1 MSITSDTSN
10 AEPNTKKENSQTK
23 RKMTD
28 KQSIPK
34 VIGGYQ
40 IIEILGE
47 GGMSVVYTAMQE
59 HPRRKV
65 AVKVLRGGMYS
76 PTAVKRFHQEV
87 EILGKLDHP
96 WIAKIYDAGAHDDG
110 NGATPYYVMEHVEGA
125 RELTD
130 FLEEASLEQRD
141 VLKLF
146 AMITSAVEHGHH
158 RGIVHRDLKPGNIL
172 IDPMG
177 EPKII
182 DFGVA
187 RSLDRNTVS
196 EEAMTEAG
204 RLVGTV
210 QFMAPEQ
217 VDPNVTDIDARCD
230 VYALGAVVYQMLTNR
245 LPRTLEGLPIYEAV
259 RQICQE
265 DPIRPSTYVDSIDSD
280 LEAIIMMALETN
292 REKRYQTAGS
302 FGRDILRYLGNRTIK
317 AKKATPSDHVK
328 LFCRR
333 HKKQILVWSLLT
345 VATAIAVSSMFYLRA
360 ESNQHVG
367 DLRAEVDAVRKENAE
382 LKQATPAKPEEV
394 DEVKARLIL
403 TLPSEPRQT
412 VVSEDGQ
419 TLAAIVG
426 DDYYATSLI
435 PRSIPLPPIN
445 IEPSKATIGL
455 SPKGTRLA
463 VVSER
468 RCRLVLLGQRK
479 PSLQLAGDF
488 SNVSA
493 MAVGEAAFA
502 IAGHDMSLQVSV
514 PRKQLMRTTS
524 ITGIYKAISF
534 GSTDTQLLAATDH
547 WVYFWKIQDFP
558 KNARKLQGVN
568 DPCLIRGFNQRLVVV
583 GRSGQIVI
591 HEPNKKVNPVES
603 LQLESKIEQCAMNKE
618 TTLLAY
624 ISNGKAY
631 LHTIATG
638 KTQELTWIPEI
649 PVGIAIGE
657 INELIV
663 WTEDGKV
670 YRR

>member
-1 MSITSDTSN
+1 
-10 AEPNTKKENSQTK
+10 
-23 RKMTD
+23 MTD

-34 VIGGYQ
+34 EIGGYQ

-125 RELTD
+125 RELSD
-130 FLEEASLEQRD
+130 FLEEECFTQRD

-146 AMITSAVEHGHH
+146 AKITSAVEHGHH

-172 IDPMG
+172 IDTKG

-187 RSLDRNTVS
+187 RSLDRTTVS

-217 VDPNVTDIDARCD
+217 VDANITDIDARCD

-265 DPIRPSTYVDSIDSD
+265 DPIRPSTYDDSIDPD
-280 LEAIIMMALETN
+280 LEEIIMMALETD
-292 REKRYQTAGS
+292 REQRYQTAGS

-317 AKKATPSDHVK
+317 ARKASATDHVK

-333 HKKQILVWSLLT
+333 HKKQLLVWALG
-345 VATAIAVSSMFYLRA
+345 AIAVAITVSVMLYLRA
-360 ESNQHVG
+360 ESDQQVG
-367 DLRAEVDAVRKENAE
+367 DLQAEVDAVRRENAE
-382 LKQATPAKPEEV
+382 LKLAPPVQQENAEEV
-394 DEVKARLIL
+394 EAKLIL
-403 TLPSEPRQT
+403 TLPSPPRQT
-412 VVSEDGQ
+412 VVSADGQ

-426 DDYYATSLI
+426 DEYYATSLNG
-435 PRSIPLPPIN
+435 RSIPLPPIN
-445 IEPSKATIGL
+445 IEPTQATIGI
-455 SPKGTRLA
+455 SNKGARLA
-463 VVSER
+463 VVSDR
-468 RCRLVLLGQRK
+468 SCRLVLLGQRK
-479 PSLQLAGDF
+479 PSLQITGDF
-488 SNVSA
+488 SSISA
-493 MAVGEAAFA
+493 MAVGEVGVA
-502 IAGHDMSLQVSV
+502 IAGHDMSLQVSL
-514 PRKQLMRTTS
+514 PRKKMKRTTS
-524 ITGIYKAISF
+524 ITGIYKAISY
-534 GSTDTQLLAATDH
+534 GSTDDQLLAATDY
-547 WVYFWKIQDFP
+547 WVYYWRLKDFP
-558 KNARKLQGVN
+558 KGARTLQGVN
-568 DPCLIRGFNQRLVVV
+568 DPCLVREFNQRLVVV
-583 GRSGQIVI
+583 GRNGQIVI
-591 HEPNKKVNPVES
+591 HEPNKKVNRLHS
-603 LQLESKIEQCAMNKE
+603 LQLEATIDHCAMNKD

-624 ISNGKAY
+624 ISNGKGY
-631 LHTIATG
+631 VHTIATG
-638 KTQELTWIPEI
+638 ETVELPWIPET
-649 PVGIAIGE
+649 PTGVAFGE

-663 WTEDGKV
+663 WSADGKV
-670 YRR
+670 YRK

>member
-1 MSITSDTSN
+1 
-10 AEPNTKKENSQTK
+10 
-23 RKMTD
+23 MTD

-34 VIGGYQ
+34 EIGGYQ

-130 FLEEASLEQRD
+130 FLDEGTHEQRD
-141 VLKLF
+141 ILKLF

-172 IDPMG
+172 IDAKG

-217 VDPNVTDIDARCD
+217 VDANITDIDARCD
-230 VYALGAVVYQMLTNR
+230 VYALGAVVYQMLTSR

-265 DPIRPSTYVDSIDSD
+265 NPIRPSTYESSIDPD
-280 LEAIIMMALETN
+280 LEAIIMMALETK
-292 REKRYQTAGS
+292 REKRYQTAGA
-302 FGRDILRYLGNRTIK
+302 FGRDILRYLGNRSVK
-317 AKKATPSDHVK
+317 ARKATATDHIK

-333 HKKQILVWSLLT
+333 HNKQLLAWAAVTT
-345 VATAIAVSSMFYLRA
+345 VVAITVSTMVYLRA
-360 ESNQHVG
+360 ESDQQVG

-382 LKQATPAKPEEV
+382 LKQVTPTESEKV
-394 DEVKARLIL
+394 DEVEVSLVL
-403 TLPSEPRQT
+403 TLSSPPSQT
-412 VVSEDGQ
+412 VISEDGQ
-419 TLAAIVG
+419 TLAAIVE

-445 IEPSKATIGL
+445 IEPSNATIGL
-455 SPKGTRLA
+455 SPKGTKLA
-463 VVSER
+463 VVSDR

-479 PSLQLAGDF
+479 SSLQLTGDF
-488 SNVSA
+488 SNISA
-493 MAVGEAAFA
+493 MAVGELALA
-502 IAGHDMSLQVSV
+502 IAGHDMSLQVSF
-514 PRKQLMRTTS
+514 PRKQLVRTTS

-534 GSTDTQLLAATDH
+534 GSRDEQLIAATDH
-547 WVYFWKIQDFP
+547 WVYFWRLQDFP
-558 KNARKLQGVN
+558 KGARKFQGVN
-568 DPCLIRGFNQRLVVV
+568 DPCLVREYNQRFVVV

-591 HEPNKKVNPVES
+591 HEPNKKARPVQT
-603 LQLESKIEQCAMNKE
+603 LQLESKIKQCAMNKE

-638 KTQELTWIPEI
+638 KTEELTWIPET
-649 PVGIAIGE
+649 PEGVAIAE
-657 INELIV
+657 INEVIV